1 MSEQVTLQLEVEKRD
16 KDFVAALSER
26 EQSLRSKAPLDRAR
40 AASGLRKLDLNVDSL
55 RRALVVVTLQLQLEF
70 IYSALEEEAAEVVE
84 GGSFRDREIE
94 LFVKEFGS
102 LDARL
107 DQLAQ
112 AVANDEA
119 VVIDDEYLAV
129 LATDIPD
136 LKVSLT
142 YPLRAAPSPA
152 NVSLPWHGAPA

>member
-1 MSEQVTLQLEVEKRD
+1 
-16 KDFVAALSER
+16 
-26 EQSLRSKAPLDRAR
+26 
-40 AASGLRKLDLNVDSL
+40 VD
-55 RRALVVVTLQLQLEF
+55 QQLEF
-70 IYSALEEEAAEVVE
+70 IYSALEEEATEVVE

-112 AVANDEA
+112 AVANNEA

-136 LKVSLT
+136 LKVSSSAHVV
-142 YPLRAAPSPA
+142 PPNFHP
-152 NVSLPWHGAPA
+152 NF

>member
-1 MSEQVTLQLEVEKRD
+1 VREQVTLQLEVEKRD
-16 KDFVAALSER
+16 KEFRAALSER
-26 EQSLRSKAPLDRAR
+26 EQSLRSTAPLDRAR

-136 LKVSLT
+136 LKVSFSHLS
-142 YPLRAAPSPA
+142 APSPV
-152 NVSLPWHGAPA
+152 NTSLL